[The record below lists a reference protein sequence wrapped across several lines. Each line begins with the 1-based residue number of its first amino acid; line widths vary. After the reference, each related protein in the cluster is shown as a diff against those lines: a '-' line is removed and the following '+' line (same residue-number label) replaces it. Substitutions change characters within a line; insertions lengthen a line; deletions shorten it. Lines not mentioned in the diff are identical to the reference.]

1 MRKLRGARTMMST
14 NSEPLSID
22 HVTLA
27 VIDLAEMQG
36 FYRDVVGLTVIGAS
50 STEVVL
56 GVDGRALIV
65 LQHRPNARRWRPHEA
80 GLYHTAVLLPSR
92 RALGAFLK
100 HAEAVGQ
107 AFSGAADHGVSEAV
121 YFSDPEG
128 NGVEVYADRPASEW
142 LVKGTE
148 IALYNDPLDFD
159 AIKASAIEPWAGAP
173 SGTTIGH
180 VHLQVG
186 DIDAAEAFWTT
197 GLGMALTNAGPDVRF
212 LSTGG
217 YHHHVAVN
225 TWHSAGAARADQ
237 PRSGLA
243 ELVLSADGPTFADL
257 SARHPGGAIIDPW
270 GLAIRLEPRLTAR
283 RAA

>member
-1 MRKLRGARTMMST
+1 MLPT

-22 HVTLA
+22 YVALA
-27 VIDLAEMQG
+27 AIDVEAMQG
-36 FYRDVVGLTVIGAS
+36 FYRDVVGLTVIGATN
-50 STEVVL
+50 TEVVL

-65 LQHRPNARRWRPHEA
+65 LQHRPDARRWRPHEA
-80 GLYHTAVLLPSR
+80 GLYHTAILLPSR
-92 RALGAFLK
+92 SALGAFLA

-107 AFSGAADHGVSEAV
+107 TFTGAADHGVSEAV
-121 YFSDPEG
+121 YLSDPEG

-142 LVKGTE
+142 LLKGSE
-148 IALYNDPLDFD
+148 IALYNDPLDVD
-159 AIKASAIEPWAGAP
+159 AVRAAAVEPWAGAP
-173 SGTTIGH
+173 PGTTIGH

-197 GLGMALTNAGPDVRF
+197 GLGMALTNAGRDVRF

-225 TWHSAGAARADQ
+225 TWQSAGAARADQ

-243 ELVLSADGPTFADL
+243 ELVLSADWPTFADL
-257 SARHPGGAIIDPW
+257 SVRHPGGAIIDPW